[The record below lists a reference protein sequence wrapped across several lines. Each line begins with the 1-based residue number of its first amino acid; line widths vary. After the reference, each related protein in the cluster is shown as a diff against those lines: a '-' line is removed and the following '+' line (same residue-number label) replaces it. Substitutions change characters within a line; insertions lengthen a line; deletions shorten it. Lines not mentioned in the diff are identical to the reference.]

1 VRKFLK
7 VVSKNNTNENDKKI
21 IRPLIFGTLLLN
33 NIIDSPCKIAMI
45 TI

>member
-33 NIIDSPCKIAMI
+33 RIMDKPWKIAII
-45 TI
+45 TK